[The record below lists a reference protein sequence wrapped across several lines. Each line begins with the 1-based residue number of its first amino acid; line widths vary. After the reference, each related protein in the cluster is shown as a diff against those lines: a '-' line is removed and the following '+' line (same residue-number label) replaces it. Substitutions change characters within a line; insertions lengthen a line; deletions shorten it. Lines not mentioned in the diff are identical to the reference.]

1 MNGWMDLKVQ
11 KSHVEGSVQ
20 FLGQF
25 RDLDFEAVLDIQQD
39 AFVASSFFVFFLVSS
54 DEVDG

>member
-1 MNGWMDLKVQ
+1 MDLKVQ